1 MWSRLLVAIGAAL
14 AVWLVIPAA
23 HAQLKNILSPPRIER
38 PSYDPNAELESR
50 LRKLGL
56 ATQPKHRRGRAMAAP
71 SPGSA
76 IQNRMLRRFDA
87 DRDGEVTQREY
98 MSRRLRGPSNSG
110 IRDRRHFTRMRS
122 NFRAADRD
130 RNGRLSKKELGAIR
144 NPRF

>member
-1 MWSRLLVAIGAAL
+1 MIRRGSADVMITGGSEAGIS
-14 AVWLVIPAA
+14 
-23 HAQLKNILSPPRIER
+23 Q
-38 PSYDPNAELESR
+38 
-50 LRKLGL
+50 LGL
-56 ATQPKHRRGRAMAAP
+56 AGFAVMRALT
-71 SPGSA
+71 SRNDDPGLAS
-76 IQNRMLRRFDA
+76 RPFDA

-130 RNGRLSKKELGAIR
+130 RNGRLSKKELRAIR